1 MTRRALFALAFAPS
15 RKKKK
20 KQDEELPNQTLALP
34 KELPMAVPADT
45 ARLVFHA
52 VPLSRKGLLSQQV
65 RDGVKT
71 LLSLAHGAV
80 PIRLRAM
87 VAGTGDLR
95 RVPTIVSELF
105 TEKRL
110 PLPVLTVVQV
120 GALPLEGAQVAI
132 EAVSVGRK
140 VVNPAGLA
148 FIGVRGVST
157 SNPLD
162 PVGPLAG
169 PALAELKAALGD
181 AEVLSITCFAS
192 ALDSSA
198 QSAFRTA
205 FPRAAWHYVQALR
218 APARAFLECEAV
230 ARLAAPAPGGLEIRE
245 NAALISA
252 PRVIFSGGQAGFHF
266 EDSDIRL
273 AFERLDRSL
282 ASSRSGL
289 KRIVFVRH
297 YTLTRS
303 FAERVRAVDRTVFDA
318 THPPVISEIQV
329 EGLPGLDAAFCTDV
343 IAIPD
348 NS

>member
-65 RDGVKT
+65 RDAVKS
-71 LLSLAHGAV
+71 LLSSARGAV
-80 PIRLRAM
+80 PVRLRAM

-95 RVPTIVSELF
+95 RVPAIVSELF
-105 TEKRL
+105 TERHL

-140 VVNPAGLA
+140 AANPSGLA
-148 FIGVRGVST
+148 FIGARGVST
-157 SNPLD
+157 PNPLD
-162 PVGPLAG
+162 SVAPLADQ
-169 PALAELKAALGD
+169 ALAELRAALAD
-181 AEVLSITCFAS
+181 AEPLSITCFAS

-198 QSAFRTA
+198 QSAFRAA

-230 ARLAAPAPGGLEIRE
+230 ARLTSPAPGGVEIRE
-245 NAALISA
+245 NVALVST
-252 PRVIFSGGQAGFHF
+252 PRIIFSGGQAGFHF
-266 EDSDIRL
+266 GDSDIRL
-273 AFERLDRSL
+273 AFERLDRTL
-282 ASSRSGL
+282 AANRSGL
-289 KRIVFVRH
+289 KRIVFARH
-297 YTLTRS
+297 YTLTRG
-303 FAERVRAVDRTVFDA
+303 FAERVRSVDRTVFDA
-318 THPPVISEIQV
+318 GRPPVISEIQV

-343 IAIPD
+343 VALPD
-348 NS
+348 NP